1 MQNLFGFI
9 FWNVTL
15 QVLSWPAVSKDITM
29 TKSSQNEKEKKGG
42 KDKQVI
48 KFPLTHTYTL
58 NSVIS
63 QSVDL
68 FNRL

>member
-58 NSVIS
+58 NSVIN

>member
-9 FWNVTL
+9 FWNMTL

-58 NSVIS
+58 NSVIN

>member
-1 MQNLFGFI
+1 MQNMFGFI

-48 KFPLTHTYTL
+48 KFPLTHTYAL
-58 NSVIS
+58 NSVIN

>member
-1 MQNLFGFI
+1 MQNMFGFI

-58 NSVIS
+58 NSVIN